1 MLVWVPSVT
10 KFDLFW
16 TYVSLNWTC
25 SPDLLCLS
33 SDSESNYTNIVV
45 FMMPSAPTSFKCGV
59 CNPYWGLLRHRCY
72 IMSWCLL
79 CFMQSTLNCLVV
91 KTCYTSE
98 PVSSCPFSMR
108 LLAPSTLEIQS
119 LLKHTVITHHKKNPS
134 DNSWT
139 TVKYNEIYLLIY
151 SLITILW
158 IPWKKGLK
166 LTDFFFY
173 TLPQVQDK

>member
-1 MLVWVPSVT
+1 MFLCQNSSKMLVWVPSVT

-16 TYVSLNWTC
+16 THVSLNWTC

-79 CFMQSTLNCLVV
+79 CFMQSTLSCLVV

-98 PVSSCPFSMR
+98 R
-108 LLAPSTLEIQS
+108 LVLSWCGCLPLLFCNHSPQEKPQWQQLNNCKIQWDLSVDLQLNHHSVNSFEKRLEA
-119 LLKHTVITHHKKNPS
+119 NR
-134 DNSWT
+134 
-139 TVKYNEIYLLIY
+139 
-151 SLITILW
+151 
-158 IPWKKGLK
+158 
-166 LTDFFFY
+166 FFFLY
-173 TLPQVQDK
+173 TPTSSR